1 LKGIDLDKM
10 YQPEFWHEAF
20 VVIGT
25 GAAALAGLVIVAA
38 SVRADLL
45 MSKPH
50 LRMRARNNTLSMIS
64 IVGGS
69 VLVLLP
75 QGAVALGVELIVF
88 NLAWSALPVS
98 VILYERKAH
107 PGLSLRLP
115 TLALSFYLLAA
126 LGGVSLI
133 LDRGGGLYLILAA
146 YFGYLLVAVLNAY
159 LLLLPKAQA

>member
-1 LKGIDLDKM
+1 M
-10 YQPEFWHEAF
+10 YQPEFWHEAY

-75 QGAVALGVELIVF
+75 QDAVALGVELIVF
-88 NLAWSALPVS
+88 NLAWAALPGS
-98 VILYERKAH
+98 VIVYELRTH
-107 PGLSLRLP
+107 PGLPLRLP
-115 TLALSFYLLAA
+115 TLAFAFYLLAA

-133 LDRGGGLYLILAA
+133 LHRGGGLYLISAA
-146 YFGYLLVAVLNAY
+146 YFGYLLIAVLNAY
-159 LLLLPKAQA
+159 LLLLPKAHA